1 MQLRRVRDGGLVHPA
16 GRQTRATTADL
27 FLQDSNLAGTTEEGV
42 FAFEDLFRSLKSL
55 AGSKG
60 EGKIAIDEFA
70 LLASVSEF
78 LLELTLFS
86 FQDFLG
92 FSLNPPLFAGRA
104 AISVQEAHGCDWF
117 FE

>member
-1 MQLRRVRDGGLVHPA
+1 MHSRTFFGALG
-16 GRQTRATTADL
+16 
-27 FLQDSNLAGTTEEGV
+27 
-42 FAFEDLFRSLKSL
+42 SL

-60 EGKIAIDEFA
+60 EGKIAVDEFA

-92 FSLNPPLFAGRA
+92 FQLNPPLFAGQA

-117 FE
+117 LE

>member
-1 MQLRRVRDGGLVHPA
+1 
-16 GRQTRATTADL
+16 L

-42 FAFEDLFRSLKSL
+42 FVFKDLFQSLGSL

-92 FSLNPPLFAGRA
+92 F
-104 AISVQEAHGCDWF
+104 
-117 FE
+117 